1 MVTDLKKIWC
11 VIIISLVI
19 LITAGCG
26 AGEENDNVVIVYN
39 WGEYIDPDMLDLFE
53 EETGIHVIYDEFETN
68 ETMYPRVEAGA
79 AEYDVV
85 CPSDYMISKM
95 IQNDLLLELDF
106 EKLPNARQNIGA
118 QYWQQSEGF
127 DPGNRYSVPY
137 CWGTVGILYNRT
149 MVDEPITSW
158 KQLWDEKYRDE
169 ILMQDSVRDAFMVA
183 EKIYGYSMNTLDE
196 KELLTVRDALI
207 DQKPLVQA
215 YVIDQVRD
223 KMIGGEAAIGVIYS
237 GEAIYTQYENSDLE
251 YVIPEE
257 GTNVWIDSWVILKN
271 APHQENAIKFIDF
284 MCRSDVALKNFEYIT
299 YSTPNEAAKALIED
313 EEIKNSP
320 VTFPDLTRYDNLE
333 TYIYLGE
340 EGDMLYNELWKE
352 VKSY

>member
-207 DQKPLVQA
+207 D
-215 YVIDQVRD
+215 R
-223 KMIGGEAAIGVIYS
+223 
-237 GEAIYTQYENSDLE
+237 
-251 YVIPEE
+251 
-257 GTNVWIDSWVILKN
+257 
-271 APHQENAIKFIDF
+271 
-284 MCRSDVALKNFEYIT
+284 
-299 YSTPNEAAKALIED
+299 
-313 EEIKNSP
+313 
-320 VTFPDLTRYDNLE
+320 
-333 TYIYLGE
+333 
-340 EGDMLYNELWKE
+340 
-352 VKSY
+352 KSVV